1 MEEEVRVVLSV
12 QCDSLSGKSKL
23 NYEFGLLTGKGVQ
36 FRIVSNSGGG
46 MFWKDWISM
55 EEVITVLA
63 SPEVSEAISAT
74 AFKIIFAGRSIN
86 TQSFLMAA
94 LRNEGAI
101 RPHSTRPRGYEVV
114 EVEKFRAR
122 IQALIEVP
130 PESTGEA
137 AEKPAIPVKRAILK
151 LKQPKV

>member
-1 MEEEVRVVLSV
+1 MEEEVRVVRSV

-23 NYEFGLLTGKGVQ
+23 NYEFGLLAEKGVQ

-55 EEVITVLA
+55 EEVFTVLA

-74 AFKIIFAGRSIN
+74 VFKVIFAGRSIN

-94 LRNEGAI
+94 LRNEGVI
-101 RPHSTRPRGYEVV
+101 RPHSTKPRGYEVV
-114 EVEKFRAR
+114 EVENFRAR
-122 IQALIEVP
+122 IQALMEVP
-130 PESTGEA
+130 PEFTGGA
-137 AEKPAIPVKRAILK
+137 AEKPVIPVKRAILK
-151 LKQPKV
+151 LKPPKA

>member
-1 MEEEVRVVLSV
+1 MEEEVRVVRPAV
-12 QCDSLSGKSKL
+12 CDSLSGKSKL
-23 NYEFGLLTGKGVQ
+23 NYEFGVLAEKGVQ

-55 EEVITVLA
+55 DEVITVLA

-94 LRNEGAI
+94 LKNEGVI
-101 RPHSTRPRGYEVV
+101 RPHSTRPKGYEVA
-114 EVEKFRAR
+114 EVENFRAR
-122 IQALIEVP
+122 IQALMDVP
-130 PESTGEA
+130 LELTVDA
-137 AEKPAIPVKRAILK
+137 AEKPVIPVKRAILK
-151 LKQPKV
+151 LKPLKV